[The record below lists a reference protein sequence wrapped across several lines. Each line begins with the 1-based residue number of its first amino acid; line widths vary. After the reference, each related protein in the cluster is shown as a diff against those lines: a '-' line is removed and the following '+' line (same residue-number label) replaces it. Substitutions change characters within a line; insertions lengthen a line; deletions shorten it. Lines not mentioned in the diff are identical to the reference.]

1 MEFTSRLSRLS
12 HPGRGAILALLVGI
26 SLCFLASTSDLSAR
40 AKKRSTSSGVRS
52 ARSAVASSSKKKGK
66 KTSARS
72 RAARRREIARAR
84 AEARVPKALSSITIV
99 RDSIVTEGVIYR
111 QIRATHA
118 DGAVSVVHALT
129 CVLRNPEYSVMTIK
143 AENQASALERLRD
156 FRSRLDTV
164 ENKTLYAA
172 VNAHFW
178 RAVTTTPI
186 GPTVCNGEVCEL
198 LPYKDWVTC
207 LFDARN
213 RPVIDSIT
221 LLATLRFGNGQRL
234 PVRSVNR
241 RVAPDSVVVF
251 NSFAGQT
258 VPVVPEKFIEQLVA
272 EQTSDSTAMV
282 RDSSDIELS
291 RDSVRALLVKE
302 RQEAS
307 AEYSTV
313 KIRTRYLRSPAVNQD
328 IPLLVLDVADSG
340 SVSMPLR
347 GCVIS
352 MGQGLARECNVRA
365 GDTLVLRYKT
375 SRRDSIV
382 FTNSVCGTPI
392 LVSNGAIS
400 KDLRPLN
407 SGRDRFFLQRLARTA
422 IGTDITR
429 NTFYMAT
436 VENNS
441 RSVGFTL
448 AELGEFMKR
457 FGAYTAM
464 NLDGGGS
471 AQMLVGDAL
480 VTHAPNQGSRRISVA
495 LGIGKRRLQPRIRK
509 TDAMPDEK
517 PAR

>member
-1 MEFTSRLSRLS
+1 MEFYFRISRSCNSCIRVLAMLIAVSSICVIGSEQPTFARGQKNKKQAVSASR
-12 HPGRGAILALLVGI
+12 
-26 SLCFLASTSDLSAR
+26 
-40 AKKRSTSSGVRS
+40 SSVRS
-52 ARSAVASSSKKKGK
+52 SHKSASKKKN
-66 KTSARS
+66 SARS
-72 RAARRREIARAR
+72 RAQRRRDLARAR
-84 AEARVPKALSSITIV
+84 AEARIPKALSSITII

-129 CVLRNPEYSVMTIK
+129 CVLRNPDYSVMTLK
-143 AENQASALERLRD
+143 AENQASSLERLRD
-156 FRSRLDTV
+156 FRSRLDTT

-213 RPVIDSIT
+213 RPIIDSIT
-221 LLATLRFGNGQRL
+221 LEAAVRFPNGDRV
-234 PVRSVNR
+234 PIRSVNR
-241 RVAPDSVVVF
+241 RVAPDSLVVF
-251 NSFAGQT
+251 NSFIGQT
-258 VPVVPEKFIEQLVA
+258 VPAVSGKLIEQLVA

-282 RDSSDIELS
+282 RDSSDIEIS
-291 RDSVRALLVKE
+291 RDSVRALLVRE

-307 AEYSTV
+307 AEFGTT
-313 KIRTRYLRSPAVNQD
+313 KIRARYLRSPAVNQD

-340 SVSMPLR
+340 SVDMPLR

-352 MGQGLARECNVRA
+352 MGGAIAKKRTVHA
-365 GDTLVLRYKT
+365 GDTLVLRYST

-436 VENNS
+436 VENNT

-457 FGAYTAM
+457 FGAYNAM

-471 AQMLVGDAL
+471 AQMLVGDSL
-480 VTHAPNQGSRRISVA
+480 VSHTPTQGTRRVSVA
-495 LGIGKRRLQPRIRK
+495 LAIGKRRLQPRTKKI
-509 TDAMPDEK
+509 DASAGENSSK
-517 PAR
+517 

>member
-1 MEFTSRLSRLS
+1 MEFNPELTLRFTTRSLLSALIVWTFLWLVISDIDIHAR
-12 HPGRGAILALLVGI
+12 PGRKK
-26 SLCFLASTSDLSAR
+26 STRKKETTASV
-40 AKKRSTSSGVRS
+40 STSSR
-52 ARSAVASSSKKKGK
+52 KKGRRG
-66 KTSARS
+66 SARS

-84 AEARVPKALSSITIV
+84 AEARVPKALSSITII
-99 RDSIVTEGVIYR
+99 RDSIVTDGVIYR

-129 CVLRNPEYSVMTIK
+129 CVLRNPDYSVMTLK
-143 AENQASALERLRD
+143 AENHASALERLRD
-156 FRSRLDTV
+156 FRQRLDSS

-213 RPVIDSIT
+213 RPVIDSIS
-221 LLATLRFGNGQRL
+221 LQASLRFSSGEQI
-234 PVRSVNR
+234 PIRSVNR
-241 RVAPDSVVVF
+241 RITPDSLVVF
-251 NSFAGQT
+251 NSFIGQT
-258 VPVVPEKFIEQLVA
+258 VPAISDKLIDQLVA
-272 EQTSDSTAMV
+272 EQTSDSTMMV
-282 RDSSDIELS
+282 RDSSDIEIS
-291 RDSVRALLVKE
+291 KDSVRALLVRE
-302 RQEAS
+302 RQESS
-307 AEYSTV
+307 AEFSTV

-328 IPLLVLDVADSG
+328 IPLLVLDVVDSG
-340 SVSMPLR
+340 SVTMPLR
-347 GCVIS
+347 GCVLS
-352 MGQGLARECNVRA
+352 LGKSLAQPLNVRA

-436 VENNS
+436 VENNT

-457 FGAYTAM
+457 FGAYNAM

-471 AQMLVGDAL
+471 AQMLVGDSL
-480 VTHAPNQGSRRISVA
+480 VSHTPTQGTRRISVA
-495 LGIGKRRLQPRIRK
+495 LGIGKRRLQPRTR
-509 TDAMPDEK
+509 
-517 PAR
+517 